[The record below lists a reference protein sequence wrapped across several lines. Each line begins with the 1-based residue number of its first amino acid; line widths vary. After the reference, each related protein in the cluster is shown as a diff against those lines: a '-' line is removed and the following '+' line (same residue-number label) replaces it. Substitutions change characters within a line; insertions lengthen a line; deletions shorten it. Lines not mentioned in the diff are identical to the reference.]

1 MASARPGEPSG
12 GAGAILDA
20 GTLEGYVRKLYRSRT
35 RRGYAEC
42 VDVIDWGT
50 AQRVGELLAGSPP
63 FGGVRSASVEPL
75 VREFAGK
82 VGTYSGLSSSTE
94 LPSLELVDRPGWIAA
109 NLKSM
114 RPLLAPIT
122 EQMADGK
129 GPLAGPLRSASGL
142 LLGAQVGALTG
153 MLSQRVLGQYD
164 LALLDASVKPR
175 LLLLAPNLAQAART
189 LGVDRDELVLW
200 VSIHEITHAVQF
212 AGAPWLREYLGGI
225 LKELIDGL
233 QVTLA
238 GKSSDDDGDENSD
251 EHANA
256 ANGKRNGWLGSLP
269 KLPELPDP
277 AQLRE
282 IVERARRGEV
292 LRLTLGEDRWQLVE
306 RMQAAMSLIEGHAE
320 HTMDAIGADVLPS
333 LPRLRAAMNRRRE
346 NKGLPWRVL
355 ERLLGLELKLRQYEM
370 GRRFCDAVVDAGGPQ
385 ALALA
390 WSGPDALP
398 TPAELEDPLLWIARV
413 PGANGAEMPQ
423 LQGRTHVP
431 PVTN

>member
-1 MASARPGEPSG
+1 
-12 GAGAILDA
+12 
-20 GTLEGYVRKLYRSRT
+20 
-35 RRGYAEC
+35 
-42 VDVIDWGT
+42 
-50 AQRVGELLAGSPP
+50 
-63 FGGVRSASVEPL
+63 VRSASVEPL

-82 VGTYSGLSSSTE
+82 VGTYSGLTSSTE

-109 NLKSM
+109 NLRSM
-114 RPLLAPIT
+114 RPMLAPIT
-122 EQMADGK
+122 EQLADGK
-129 GPLAGPLRSASGL
+129 GPFAGPLRSASGL
-142 LLGAQVGALTG
+142 LMGAQVGALTG
-153 MLSQRVLGQYD
+153 VLSQRVLGQYD

-175 LLLLAPNLAQAART
+175 LLLLAPNLAQAARA

-212 AGAPWLREYLGGI
+212 AGAPWLREYLGGM

-233 QVTLA
+233 QVSLV
-238 GKSSDDDGDENSD
+238 GKSSDGDGNGNADGDE
-251 EHANA
+251 HAHDA
-256 ANGKRNGWLGSLP
+256 ANGKRAGWLGSLP

-355 ERLLGLELKLRQYEM
+355 ERLLGLELKLRQYEQ

-385 ALALA
+385 ALTLA

-398 TPAELEDPLLWIARV
+398 TPAELEDPSLWIARV
-413 PGANGAEMPQ
+413 PTANGAEKPE

-431 PVTN
+431 PVTK

>member
-1 MASARPGEPSG
+1 VASARPGEPRG
-12 GAGAILDA
+12 GAGAILDPD
-20 GTLEGYVRKLYRSRT
+20 TLQGYVRKLYRSRT

-122 EQMADGK
+122 EQLADGK
-129 GPLAGPLRSASGL
+129 GPFAGPLRSASGL
-142 LLGAQVGALTG
+142 LMGAQVGALTG

-233 QVTLA
+233 QVTLV
-238 GKSSDDDGDENSD
+238 GK
-251 EHANA
+251 
-256 ANGKRNGWLGSLP
+256 
-269 KLPELPDP
+269 LPDP
-277 AQLRE
+277 TRLRE

-355 ERLLGLELKLRQYEM
+355 ERLLGLELKLRQYEQ

-385 ALALA
+385 ALTLA

-398 TPAELEDPLLWIARV
+398 TPAELENPSLWIARV
-413 PGANGAEMPQ
+413 ANANGAEKPE
-423 LQGRTHVP
+423 LPGRTHVP
-431 PVTN
+431 PVTK

>member
-1 MASARPGEPSG
+1 M
-12 GAGAILDA
+12 DA
-20 GTLEGYVRKLYRSRT
+20 
-35 RRGYAEC
+35 
-42 VDVIDWGT
+42 IDWGT

-82 VGTYSGLSSSTE
+82 VATYSGLTSSAE

-109 NLKSM
+109 NLRTM
-114 RPLLAPIT
+114 RPLLAPLAET
-122 EQMADGK
+122 MGNGA

-153 MLSQRVLGQYD
+153 VLSQRVLGQYD

-175 LLLLAPNLAQAART
+175 LLLLAPNLAAAART

-212 AGAPWLREYLGGI
+212 SGAPWLREYLGGM

-233 QVTLA
+233 QVTIG
-238 GKSSDDDGDENSD
+238 GKAANGDGDEQAD
-251 EHANA
+251 TGDG
-256 ANGKRNGWLGSLP
+256 NGKRNGWLGGMQLP
-269 KLPELPDP
+269 KLPDLPDP

-320 HTMDAIGADVLPS
+320 HTMDAIGAEALPT
-333 LPRLRAAMNRRRE
+333 LPRLRKAMNHRRE
-346 NKGLPWRVL
+346 NRGLPWRVL
-355 ERLLGLELKLRQYEM
+355 ERLLGLELKMRQYET
-370 GRRFCDAVVDAGGPQ
+370 GRRFCDAVVDTGGPQ

-390 WSGPDALP
+390 WSGPEALP
-398 TPAELEDPLLWIARV
+398 TPTELEDPSLWIARV
-413 PGANGAEMPQ
+413 PGASGSAAPDPIRAFGEFAD
-423 LQGRTHVP
+423 G
-431 PVTN
+431 